1 MPPCFEQ
8 ELTPAAEQQY
18 TGATQKSVRT
28 LSQHPGVS
36 FSMVRR
42 VWRQHNLQ
50 PHRLHRL
57 NRQSAP
63 ASNAIYS
70 VEDPIENES
79 AIQEFMSSTSRVEV
93 LDQ

>member
-1 MPPCFEQ
+1 MTRVRFI
-8 ELTPAAEQQY
+8 LVIAAWVSTS
-18 TGATQKSVRT
+18 TGCS
-28 LSQHPGVS
+28 LL
-36 FSMVRR
+36 
-42 VWRQHNLQ
+42 HNLQ